1 MVLPDGMLFVE
12 LTEVEGMLFMLL
24 SEGMLFMLLP
34 EGMLFME
41 LWHSDRIGN
50 MLDHGFF
57 YFGTLAGKMKGRM
70 ESIGCEA
77 VANAS

>member
-24 SEGMLFMLLP
+24 PEGMLFMLLP

-57 YFGTLAGKMKGRM
+57 LFWYACGKNEG
-70 ESIGCEA
+70 
-77 VANAS
+77 